1 MAASS
6 ETRPIIDAK
15 LTMPSLPRDLVQR
28 PAIRDRLAAAQSQ
41 PVTLVCAPAGYGK
54 TTAVVAWLQA
64 TQSCAAVAWYAI
76 DESDDDF
83 FTFVSHLAAAIE
95 RVQPGGCSRVT
106 ASLHAVDMPTPDQ
119 LALLLLADLAQLPQR
134 LTLVLDDYHHITTA
148 SIHQVLRQ
156 VLRHPPPLLH
166 LVMITRTAPPLPLGR
181 LRAVHDIPEFGA
193 SQLAFT
199 RQEVGQLLEM
209 TLGRAADAVV
219 VESLHAKTEGWV
231 AGLRL
236 LLLATQA
243 DGRRASLIPDGDPR
257 SQQLLF
263 DYLAQ
268 AVLAAL
274 PGPVHTF
281 LLETSILATLNADL
295 CDAVRAG
302 CEPQAP
308 GSAALL
314 RQLAEHNLFV
324 NEIDQQAG
332 WYRYHPQFH
341 AVLRQQ
347 LALHR
352 TSAEIRALQAR
363 AASWYG
369 DHGFVTESM
378 QAYLAAE
385 RPARAGDQLEL
396 ALGELYRSEKT
407 QLLQHLL
414 GLLPPALVA
423 MRPALLMVRCWLAE
437 LRSQWAVMRRCVEDA
452 VRLLEGSAAPAGP
465 TPAAAVWGEIH
476 AARSYYLVSD
486 ADLAAQQ
493 AAAELALTLLPPDHT
508 QGRGFALISLARIYR
523 WQGRLPAAER
533 LLEQALDEHGLH
545 QDALTL
551 RLLTALTLHHTYTL
565 QLDQAERVGQ
575 LYLTLAQAGGLKTSL
590 GSAHALMGAVA
601 CLRTDNLL
609 ADRHFNA
616 NAAEPQ
622 TARSAV
628 LLAQIYLYIL
638 LAADRDA
645 ERSQAILAIL
655 EQLQRLAHQYGS
667 AEMLRTVEAL
677 QAFAALRRGDKV
689 TALRWSHARPCPLI
703 VPGKPLEALIWVRCQ
718 LADGGTTAL
727 AQAQDALTALA
738 AVTAEY
744 HDAAFHLET
753 QVLQSL
759 VAHAQGRA
767 ADSLALLGPAVR
779 LAAER
784 GAALAFTGC
793 GPSLHRLLHQLAAN
807 PAFEPDVR
815 ALFARL
821 AGTDEKPALES
832 TLQELAASVLHQ
844 PRHEALT
851 RRELQIVDL
860 LAQRLSNEEIAASL
874 MISPHTVRNHLANL
888 YAKLDVTSRR
898 AAVTEAQR
906 LGLISPNVR
915 RTAK

>member
-6 ETRPIIDAK
+6 DTRPIIDAK

-243 DGRRASLIPDGDPR
+243 DGRRASLIPDGDQR

-268 AVLAAL
+268 EVLAAL

-281 LLETSILATLNADL
+281 LLETSILSTLNAAL
-295 CDAVRAG
+295 CDAVRVDCA
-302 CEPQAP
+302 PQAP

-352 TSAEIRALQAR
+352 TSAEIRTLQAR

-385 RPARAGDQLEL
+385 RPACAGDQLEL

-465 TPAAAVWGEIH
+465 TPAATVWGEIH

-486 ADLAAQQ
+486 TGLAEQQ

-575 LYLTLAQAGGLKTSL
+575 LYLTLAQAGGLKMSL

-601 CLRTDNLL
+601 CLRTDNLQ
-609 ADRHFNA
+609 ADRHFDA

-622 TARSAV
+622 TARVRRAV
-628 LLAQIYLYIL
+628 GAGLSVHPAGRRSRRRTPSGDPCHPGAV
-638 LAADRDA
+638 AAPGSPVWQRGNA
-645 ERSQAILAIL
+645 AHGRSIAGFRRAAA
-655 EQLQRLAHQYGS
+655 RGHGDG
-667 AEMLRTVEAL
+667 
-677 QAFAALRRGDKV
+677 AALGARAALPADHPWQAARGADLGALSVGRRGNNRAG
-689 TALRWSHARPCPLI
+689 TGASC
-703 VPGKPLEALIWVRCQ
+703 
-718 LADGGTTAL
+718 ADI
-727 AQAQDALTALA
+727 ALA

-759 VAHAQGRA
+759 VAHAQEREV
-767 ADSLALLGPAVR
+767 DSLALLGPAVR
-779 LAAER
+779 LAADR

-793 GPSLHRLLHQLAAN
+793 GSTLHRLLHQLAAN
-807 PAFEPDVR
+807 PSFRAGCPWHCSPGLLVR
-815 ALFARL
+815 ARALRRKVRRQRSPPVCCTCRA
-821 AGTDEKPALES
+821 TKPS
-832 TLQELAASVLHQ
+832 RAASFRSSICWRSGCRTKRS
-844 PRHEALT
+844 RH
-851 RRELQIVDL
+851 
-860 LAQRLSNEEIAASL
+860 
-874 MISPHTVRNHLANL
+874 P
-888 YAKLDVTSRR
+888 
-898 AAVTEAQR
+898 
-906 LGLISPNVR
+906 
-915 RTAK
+915 